1 MKRCLATKI
10 SKGYSTMNTNNY
22 KITIKTQAELVYYV
36 SEYDIDRAIEL
47 AIDAPYEEWEV
58 SDFDMPQGKDVVAE
72 EI

>member
-1 MKRCLATKI
+1 MRRCLAIKI
-10 SKGYSTMNTNNY
+10 SKGCSIMNTNNY

-47 AIDAPYEEWEV
+47 AIDAPYIEWQV
-58 SDFDMPQGKDVVAE
+58 SEFDMPTGADVVAE

>member
-1 MKRCLATKI
+1 MKKYLAIII
-10 SKGYSTMNTNNY
+10 SKGCLIMNMNNY

-47 AIDAPYEEWEV
+47 AIDAPYQEWEV
-58 SDFDMPQGKDVVAE
+58 SEFDMPQGKDVVAE